1 MSKIVVSLFVFGLTF
16 SSSFSQKRIFSQEF
30 EIKENSDD
38 NKKAKKVSKDL
49 LFLNLLKS
57 FQDLVTLHKN
67 PLEKIE
73 EQSLEK
79 YADVIKESNV
89 VFLGNLTAFTDSFSS
104 GEFKELGEKM
114 GNYAIKHAQGIF
126 KALPSVLQEA
136 GAVVNK
142 IPSALIFIT
151 LSDVIFSVY
160 SPIIVLL
167 VNFFVEQYSL
177 NPEDV
182 KKVMPSI
189 VSLRQKY
196 ADKKFYDESTYVKL
210 DAKAVPRAN
219 LEVWKDAIILVLQ
232 KTHSCSGML
241 SQEHSLFE
249 KTFVSEILL
258 KSQIMNTIFSVSEK
272 LLKTQEKRNETIS
285 KYDGYL
291 ICFLSE
297 SIQNFY
303 KNNKKILFSSIWHDL
318 TNKDKAFNASI
329 AVGIL
334 IQNLEKEMEAILDS
348 VYGKDQKTE
357 QDGFILPAFA

>member
-1 MSKIVVSLFVFGLTF
+1 
-16 SSSFSQKRIFSQEF
+16 
-30 EIKENSDD
+30 
-38 NKKAKKVSKDL
+38 
-49 LFLNLLKS
+49 
-57 FQDLVTLHKN
+57 
-67 PLEKIE
+67 
-73 EQSLEK
+73 
-79 YADVIKESNV
+79 
-89 VFLGNLTAFTDSFSS
+89 
-104 GEFKELGEKM
+104 
-114 GNYAIKHAQGIF
+114 
-126 KALPSVLQEA
+126 
-136 GAVVNK
+136 
-142 IPSALIFIT
+142 
-151 LSDVIFSVY
+151 
-160 SPIIVLL
+160 
-167 VNFFVEQYSL
+167 
-177 NPEDV
+177 
-182 KKVMPSI
+182 
-189 VSLRQKY
+189 LRQKY